1 MQSQNT
7 ADTTDTTYN
16 DWPNR
21 ETWLVDLWLTN
32 DQGTYNALEE
42 LVSGIEPDVTE
53 FGTISREHR
62 IADALVGFV
71 DDLIA
76 PPDADVE
83 YGLAVDLITTAL
95 GRVDWR
101 ELADNYAEDFPFNPS
116 R

>member
-16 DWPNR
+16 GWTNR
-21 ETWLVDLWLTN
+21 ETWLVNLWLTN
-32 DQGTYNALEE
+32 DQGAYNALEE
-42 LVSGIEPDVTE
+42 LVSDVTE

-76 PPDADVE
+76 PPDADVP
-83 YGLAVDLITTAL
+83 YGLAVDLITAAL

-101 ELADNYAEDFPFNPS
+101 ELASHYAEDFPANV
-116 R
+116 